1 MITLYD
7 VMSDDQQILWLTYV
21 FIIWEKKRQFLEEP
35 IIGLLRYVQSMILI
49 TLLNGFIMSPYK
61 KSNKRLISL

>member
-1 MITLYD
+1 M
-7 VMSDDQQILWLTYV
+7 
-21 FIIWEKKRQFLEEP
+21 EEP

-49 TLLNGFIMSPYK
+49 TLLNDFVMSPYT